1 MASMRLL
8 LMAVLTM
15 ALLTVALATQDAV
28 AQSGVTRAAGGEFSG
43 VKTYW
48 AEQREGCQPMIS
60 LTVKNPSSGDIGPIE
75 LRMEVMDKD
84 KNAVFARGSA
94 SILATELRPGH
105 TKELAIGGDHDI
117 ALHDCRGDMH
127 EMAFSTIHFTVRLTA
142 TASRDTAGAEIVRD
156 EPMGDEVV
164 SAQD

>member
-8 LMAVLTM
+8 LTALLTM
-15 ALLTVALATQDAV
+15 ALLTMALATRDAV
-28 AQSGVTRAAGGEFSG
+28 AQSGVVRAAGGEFSG

-48 AEQREGCQPMIS
+48 AEKREGCQPMIS

-84 KNAVFARGSA
+84 KNVVFARGSA
-94 SILATELRPGH
+94 SVLATELPPGH

-117 ALHDCRGDMH
+117 ALHDCLGDMH
-127 EMAFSTIHFTVRLTA
+127 EMAFSTIHFAVRLTA
-142 TASRDTAGAEIVRD
+142 KANTDTAGVELVRD

-164 SAQD
+164 SGQD